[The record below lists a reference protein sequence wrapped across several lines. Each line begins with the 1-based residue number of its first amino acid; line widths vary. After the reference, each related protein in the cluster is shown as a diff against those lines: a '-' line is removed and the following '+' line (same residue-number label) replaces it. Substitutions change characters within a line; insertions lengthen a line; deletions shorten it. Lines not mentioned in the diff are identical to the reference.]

1 MSDKRSTAHAHLSMG
16 GTYHYNHRTEDAIRE
31 YSAALTLFT
40 ELEREAPTADSKRDL
55 AVANNCMVIAY
66 CQLMDYETAGRYASN
81 GLKYRIE
88 VEAMTHSVDDRR
100 ELGHAYQ
107 TMGDIAIWCG
117 NDSLGE
123 RYYKNALEVKETL
136 LEITR
141 DDATI
146 DSAADSCGRV
156 GLVLVRRGD
165 NAAARPYYLRAIELF
180 SALSPA
186 NEGKR
191 RNGMASMYMGIRAT
205 YMNEGNYPEAE
216 KANLEAIRLRRE
228 LAEADY
234 SVRTRID
241 LAVALREMGI
251 VGYHECNE
259 AKAMPYYEES
269 LEVIETLADE
279 NDGHEVMNELAV
291 TYNAYAGALER
302 FGAREVAIEYLAK
315 CIEIRRDLLMKQ
327 DSPNF
332 RHELAYA
339 YYRMAETERA
349 NEARAVLP
357 LAIEIWTDLVRQY
370 PYYGGWLTA
379 AKNLLAS
386 L

>member
-31 YSAALTLFT
+31 YATALTLFT
-40 ELEREAPTADSKRDL
+40 ELEREAPTPDAKRDL

-107 TMGDIAIWCG
+107 TMGDIAIWCS
-117 NDSLGE
+117 NDTLGE
-123 RYYKNALEVKETL
+123 RYYKNALEVKEEL
-136 LEITR
+136 LAVER
-141 DDATI
+141 SDLNI
-146 DSAADSCGRV
+146 DSAADSCGRL
-156 GLVLVRRGD
+156 GLVLLRRGD
-165 NAAARPYYLRAIELF
+165 NPGARHYYLRGIELF

-186 NEGKR
+186 NEYKR
-191 RNGMASMYMGIRAT
+191 RNGMAWMYIGIRNT

-216 KANLEAIRLRRE
+216 KANLEAIRLRRL

-234 SVRTRID
+234 SVRNRID
-241 LAVALREMGI
+241 LAIALREMGI

-315 CIEIRRDLLMKQ
+315 CIEIRRDLLVKQ

-379 AKNLLAS
+379 AKNLLAT